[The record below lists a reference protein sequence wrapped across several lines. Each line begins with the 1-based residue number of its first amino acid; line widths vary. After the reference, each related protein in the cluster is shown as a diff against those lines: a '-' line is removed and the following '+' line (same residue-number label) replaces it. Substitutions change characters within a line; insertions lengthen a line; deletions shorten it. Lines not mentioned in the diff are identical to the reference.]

1 MNFRNE
7 VYNILRAKN
16 ITITGLETNKS
27 IFSVATLGLLIGKEE
42 LLKLTIDFS
51 KHSRSELESVIL
63 SLLDDETERG
73 IAETVLNFI
82 PEIIDEKILVYIVEI
97 VLKFDLKHIILDLGV
112 FDCSKSS
119 IEHHLTGFAISSI
132 QWINFLV
139 GEIFKIHGGKSLLNN
154 DCGTGDFLISM
165 LNKGYIKSAIGI
177 AHSES
182 DFNIAQ
188 IRKYFFDGN
197 LKIEN
202 ETNFFSP
209 ALKEN
214 EKVDMIYCTYP
225 LIYNYK
231 KEAAISMMDSW
242 DFHFEF
248 NKRYSANL
256 LWMINALQSIKDD
269 GMVVAFV
276 ANGTLFNGIDEDV
289 RKYLVANNYIDT
301 VISLPNGILSF
312 YSSVASSLVILK
324 KNRGNKNSIRMIDA
338 SELVRRRHM
347 FFSNEDMEQILQ
359 LYVSDENTEK
369 SIDVSIDEILM
380 NGAYL
385 GINRY
390 CTHIIDNAVDLDTV
404 TDVIFRGYQLNAKEL
419 DNLTPDEGEETEYR
433 IINIS
438 DIQPEGFVSKDLKPI
453 KADDKKKYDKFL
465 VEDGDII
472 ITAKNTTIKSAIYR
486 SNGDYKAILSGNL
499 IAIRVNQKKINPY
512 YLKAFIDSEKGEM
525 AIKSIQTGTSII
537 TINANGLK
545 SMKVS
550 LLSKEEQDAIGNE
563 YKNNLDLLIDLSEK
577 YKMAAKY
584 SSRIFDSVKKK

>member
-1 MNFRNE
+1 MNFRSE
-7 VYNILRAKN
+7 VYNILRSKN

-27 IFSVATLGLLIGKEE
+27 IFAVATLGLLIGKEE

-82 PEIIDEKILVYIVEI
+82 PKIIDEKILVYIVEI

-165 LNKGYIKSAIGI
+165 LNKGYVESAIGI
-177 AHSES
+177 AHSEL
-182 DFNIAQ
+182 DFSIAQ

-231 KEAAISMMDSW
+231 KEAAIPMMDSW

-276 ANGTLFNGIDEDV
+276 ANGTLFNGIDEDI

-301 VISLPNGILSF
+301 VISLPNGIMSF

-324 KNRGNKNSIRMIDA
+324 KNRGNKNTIRMIDA

-347 FFSNEDMEQILQ
+347 FFSNEDMEQIVE
-359 LYVSDENTEK
+359 LYVSNENTEK
-369 SIDVSIDEILM
+369 SIDVPIDEILM

-390 CTHIIDNAVDLDTV
+390 CTHTIDNAVELDTV

-419 DNLTPDEGEETEYR
+419 DKLTPDEGEETEYR

-438 DIQPEGFVSKDLKPI
+438 DIMPEGFVSKDLKPI

-550 LLSKEEQDAIGNE
+550 LLSKEEQEAIGNE